1 MSAPNTGPVLYER
14 AGDLALITLNR
25 PDRRNAQDADMTYAL
40 DGCFY
45 RFSRDDEARVAVLR
59 GAGPHFSAGHDV
71 NDEPWDHAHDPV
83 SLWGHPQGRPGA
95 EWLMS
100 YEQDAFLG
108 MCRRWRE
115 VPKPVIAM
123 VQGGCIGGALA
134 LVWACD
140 LIVASSA
147 AFFADPVV
155 RLGCP
160 GIEFFCHPWALGSR
174 FAREFLFL
182 GDRIS
187 AQRAYELGMV
197 NRVVDGDALEEETL
211 AIAARIAQMPAFGLT
226 LTKMAINQAEDAMGM
241 KQGIDAAFSLH
252 QLAHAHNINL
262 TGGEP
267 ILVGLEELRAG
278 VRSNA
283 S

>member
-1 MSAPNTGPVLYER
+1 MSDAVVYER
-14 AGDLALITLNR
+14 RGELALITLNR
-25 PDRRNAQDADMTYAL
+25 PDRRNAQDAEMTYAL
-40 DGCFY
+40 DACFY
-45 RFSRDDEARVAVLR
+45 RFSRDDEAHVAVLR

-71 NDEPWDHAHDPV
+71 TDQPWDHEHDPV
-83 SLWGHPQGRPGA
+83 SLWGHPHGKPGA
-95 EWLMS
+95 EWLMA
-100 YEQDAFLG
+100 YEQDAFVG

-123 VQGGCIGGALA
+123 VQGACIGGALA
-134 LVWACD
+134 LAWACD
-140 LIVASSA
+140 LIMASSD

-174 FAREFLFL
+174 FSREFLFL
-182 GDRIS
+182 GERIS

-197 NRVVDGDALEEETL
+197 NRVFDRDALEAETL
-211 AIAARIAQMPAFGLT
+211 AIVARIAQMPAFGLT
-226 LTKMAINQAEDAMGM
+226 LTKMAVNQAEDAMGM

-262 TGGEP
+262 TGGSP
-267 ILVGLEELRAG
+267 MLGGLADLRSE
-278 VRSNA
+278 VRSDA
-283 S
+283 P